1 MREKVVINVDERN
14 ERRANKVIL
23 ELANNKLTLLEVDNL
38 KRYISGIMLTSPTE
52 NRIVS
57 TYNLLDIYP
66 STKGKL
72 TEEEKENII
81 MCIWSCLYIKFEDGT
96 KGIDNLESVDDVR
109 YIRDQYYD
117 YLFGF
122 KSAEEEQLELFGRF
136 GYDETN
142 PIQVNCI
149 GAIDEYFSRLKTT
162 DNKSIYWDRI
172 GSCDSV
178 IFNGP
183 TDKYE
188 IVINS
193 NKLFGKKEKRILY
206 INMYSKTN
214 STLAPE
220 GFILVNENEA

>member
-1 MREKVVINVDERN
+1 MREKVLINVAERN
-14 ERRANKVIL
+14 EQRANKVIL

-57 TYNLLDIYP
+57 TYNLLDVYP

-122 KSAEEEQLELFGRF
+122 KNADEEQLELSGRF

-149 GAIDEYFSRLKTT
+149 GAIDEYFSRIKTI
-162 DNKSIYWDRI
+162 NNESICWDRI
-172 GSCDSV
+172 GSCDSE

-183 TDKYE
+183 TDEYK
-188 IVINS
+188 ILIN
-193 NKLFGKKEKRILY
+193 NNQLFRKKEKLILY
-206 INMYSKTN
+206 INMYSMKN
-214 STLAPE
+214 STIAPE
-220 GFILVNENEA
+220 GFVLVNEYEE